1 MDEQE
6 LIARVKSGDGPAF
19 EILVRLHYRGAY
31 NLALRFMKDHG
42 GADDVVQDSF
52 VKAFNAMESFR
63 GDSSFKSW
71 LFRIVS
77 NTAKNALR
85 PRHER
90 MRADLEEEDLGSV
103 QGDFSGLERAQ
114 TSEILRAAIQQL
126 PERQRLSLEL
136 RIFDDMSFKEVAEV
150 MDCPFD
156 TAKANFRHAVLNL
169 KKILQ
174 ASQGGKALEE
184 MKQAFQ
190 SLQEDYDHERK

>member
-1 MDEQE
+1 MDEQD
-6 LIARVKSGDGPAF
+6 LISKVKKGDGAAF
-19 EILVRLHYRGAY
+19 EIIVRLHYRGAY

-52 VKAFNAMESFR
+52 VKAFNAIESFR

-85 PRHER
+85 SRHER
-90 MRADLEEEDLGSV
+90 NRADFEEADLG
-103 QGDFSGLERAQ
+103 GAKADFSGLERAQ
-114 TSEILRAAIQQL
+114 TSEILRAAIGQL
-126 PERQRLSLEL
+126 PERQRLALEL
-136 RIFDDMSFKEVAEV
+136 RIFEDMSFKEVAEV
-150 MDCPFD
+150 MESPFD

-174 ASQGGKALEE
+174 ASQEGKAFAEI
-184 MKQAFQ
+184 KQAFE
-190 SLQEDYDHERK
+190 SLQEDYDHER